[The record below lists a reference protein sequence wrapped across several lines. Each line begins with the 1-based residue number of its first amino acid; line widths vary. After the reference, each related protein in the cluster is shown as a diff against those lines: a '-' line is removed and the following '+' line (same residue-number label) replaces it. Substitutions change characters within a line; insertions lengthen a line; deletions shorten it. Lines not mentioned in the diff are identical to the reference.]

1 MKNNKQNS
9 EIFDQNIP
17 IHDAT
22 ARALSKNKIN
32 NISKSGIDLKDN
44 FNENT
49 LIINN
54 QYKNISSISRGFV
67 DFTSL
72 SLRYTDKKILKKY
85 LPENPDEKEKF
96 KIINTARSI
105 VIGSKKFI
113 GCKKNLKEIIEN
125 NELIFDQGQD
135 REKVKLNSFLFNFF
149 LKNFQNNKVTNFEK
163 FAKKFTKI
171 RKLSINELINK
182 FENQEDFFKSL
193 RKILKDLA
201 YENEE
206 SENANQYDQKSE
218 KLEKTDELRKEE
230 KNQSKDKKISIDEIR
245 IKKKI
250 KDLSKHSYSNEGT
263 VSNKIKFEKSN
274 YKVFTK
280 KFDLSINA
288 KKLSS
293 TTELN
298 ELRKKLDEEFRDEIE
313 LVNRLAKKLE
323 KVLYSINQNYWKF
336 DEDEGYFDNSKF
348 SSFIAKPENASIF
361 KIQNNK
367 AEKNT
372 VVSLL
377 IDNSGSMRGKPIIT
391 AVKTSEIIARILE
404 KCKVSVEI
412 LGFTTKEWKGGKS
425 KNFWEQSGKLDKPGR
440 LNDLLHII
448 YKDASSPWK
457 VCKNNLALV
466 LKDGILKENI
476 DGEALLWASKR
487 LKTRIEKKKILIVVS
502 DGAPVDDSTLS
513 ANNSNILDDHLK
525 KVINDLE
532 KNKSINLLAIGI
544 GHDVSKYYSNAF
556 TIDDVNKLG
565 EVLVENLVKLLKI
578 NSN

>member
-1 MKNNKQNS
+1 LQN
-9 EIFDQNIP
+9 D
-17 IHDAT
+17 
-22 ARALSKNKIN
+22 
-32 NISKSGIDLKDN
+32 
-44 FNENT
+44 
-49 LIINN
+49 
-54 QYKNISSISRGFV
+54 
-67 DFTSL
+67 
-72 SLRYTDKKILKKY
+72 
-85 LPENPDEKEKF
+85 
-96 KIINTARSI
+96 
-105 VIGSKKFI
+105 
-113 GCKKNLKEIIEN
+113 
-125 NELIFDQGQD
+125 
-135 REKVKLNSFLFNFF
+135 
-149 LKNFQNNKVTNFEK
+149 
-163 FAKKFTKI
+163 
-171 RKLSINELINK
+171 
-182 FENQEDFFKSL
+182 
-193 RKILKDLA
+193 
-201 YENEE
+201 
-206 SENANQYDQKSE
+206 
-218 KLEKTDELRKEE
+218 
-230 KNQSKDKKISIDEIR
+230 
-245 IKKKI
+245 
-250 KDLSKHSYSNEGT
+250 

-298 ELRKKLDEEFRDEIE
+298 ELRRKLDEEFKDEIE
-313 LVNRLAKKLE
+313 LVNKLAKKLE
-323 KVLYSINQNYWKF
+323 KVLYSKNQNYWQF

-348 SSFIAKPENASIF
+348 SSFIAKPENSSIF
-361 KIQNNK
+361 KIYNNK

-425 KNFWEQSGKLDKPGR
+425 KTFWEQSGKLDKPGR

-487 LKTRIEKKKILIVVS
+487 LKTRMEKKKILIVVS

-525 KVINDLE
+525 KVVNDLE

-556 TIDDVNKLG
+556 TIEDVNKLG
-565 EVLVENLVKLLKI
+565 EVLVDNLVNLLKI
-578 NSN
+578 DSN